1 MCPTKCRRYVVS
13 DLSIQKVVVANRGE
27 IALRIIRAAKELGIK
42 SVAVYSEPDRDSLP
56 VIMADEAYCIGPGPS
71 IESYLN
77 IANIISVAM
86 VSGADA
92 IHPGYGFLA
101 ENPYFAEICSSH
113 GIKFIGPGY
122 EIMSNIGNK
131 VIAKQL
137 MAEHGLNV
145 IPGTPGIIHDVQEAE
160 AFVSEYGFPVMIKAA
175 AGGGGKGMRIAY
187 DRDELAGCI
196 KFAQAEAEAA
206 FGVPGVYLE
215 RYFAGARHVEV
226 QVLVDERGHS
236 VQLGER
242 DCSVQ
247 RGHQKLIEESP
258 SPVLN
263 DSIRRAMGRAALVG
277 AEAIGYTNAGTVEF
291 LVDAE
296 GTFYFL
302 EMNTRIQVEHPV
314 TEFITGID
322 IVKAQFIVAS
332 GEELPFSQGDVNTKG
347 HALECRICA
356 EDPERSF
363 MPMPGHVNKLVLPGG
378 PWVRV
383 DTALYPGCYV
393 PPYYDSLIA
402 KVVAWG
408 NDRDEATRRMA
419 RALDEFIIEGIATNL
434 EFQRRLIAS
443 SEFRKAEIY
452 CDNDVLALVFGNAH

>member
-314 TEFITGID
+314 TEFVTGID

-443 SEFRKAEIY
+443 SAFRKAEIY

>member
-1 MCPTKCRRYVVS
+1 MS
-13 DLSIQKVVVANRGE
+13 DLSIRKVAIANRGE

-42 SVAVYSEPDRDSLP
+42 SVALYSEPDRDSLP
-56 VIMADEAYCIGPGPS
+56 VAIADEAYCVGPGPGLQ
-71 IESYLN
+71 SYLN
-77 IANIISVAM
+77 VANIISAAL

-113 GIKFIGPGY
+113 GIKFIGPRYDVMSSIGSKAMAKR
-122 EIMSNIGNK
+122 IM
-131 VIAKQL
+131 AD
-137 MAEHGLNV
+137 HGLDV
-145 IPGTPGIIHDVQEAE
+145 IPGTPGVISDAGEAE
-160 AFVSEYGFPVMIKAA
+160 AFAAEYGFPVMIKAV

-187 DRDELAGCI
+187 DREELAGCV

-206 FGVPGVYLE
+206 FGIPGVYLE
-215 RYFAGARHVEV
+215 RYFKGVRHVEV
-226 QVLVDERGHS
+226 QVLVDEQGYA

-258 SPVLN
+258 SPVL
-263 DSIRRAMGRAALVG
+263 DKTISRAMANAALRG
-277 AEAIGYTNAGTVEF
+277 AEAVGYTNAGTVEF
-291 LVDAE
+291 LVDSE
-296 GTFYFL
+296 GRHYFL
-302 EMNTRIQVEHPV
+302 EMNARIQVEHPV
-314 TEFITGID
+314 TEFVTGID

-332 GEELPFSQGDVNTKG
+332 GEPLPFSQGDVDIKG
-347 HALECRICA
+347 HAIECRICA

-363 MPMPGHVNKLVLPGG
+363 VPTPGRVSKLILPGG

-402 KVVAWG
+402 KVVVWG
-408 NDRDEATRRMA
+408 RTRNEAILRMA
-419 RALDEFIIEGIATNL
+419 RALDEFTIEGISTNL
-434 EFQRRLIAS
+434 EFQRKLVIS
-443 SEFRKAEIY
+443 SVFREAKIY
-452 CDNDVLALVFGNAH
+452 CDNDVRALVFGDGH

>member
-1 MCPTKCRRYVVS
+1 
-13 DLSIQKVVVANRGE
+13 
-27 IALRIIRAAKELGIK
+27 
-42 SVAVYSEPDRDSLP
+42 
-56 VIMADEAYCIGPGPS
+56 
-71 IESYLN
+71 
-77 IANIISVAM
+77 
-86 VSGADA
+86 
-92 IHPGYGFLA
+92 
-101 ENPYFAEICSSH
+101 
-113 GIKFIGPGY
+113 
-122 EIMSNIGNK
+122 
-131 VIAKQL
+131 
-137 MAEHGLNV
+137 
-145 IPGTPGIIHDVQEAE
+145 
-160 AFVSEYGFPVMIKAA
+160 
-175 AGGGGKGMRIAY
+175 MRIAY
-187 DRDELAGCI
+187 DRDELVGCI

-206 FGVPGVYLE
+206 FASPAHQ

-314 TEFITGID
+314 TEFVTGID

-434 EFQRRLIAS
+434 ELQRRLIAS
-443 SEFRKAEIY
+443 PAFRKAEIY

>member
-1 MCPTKCRRYVVS
+1 MS

-42 SVAVYSEPDRDSLP
+42 CVALYSEPDKDSLP
-56 VIMADEAYCIGPGPS
+56 VIMADEAYCIGPGPG
-71 IESYLN
+71 IRSYLN
-77 IANIISVAM
+77 IANIISAALVPG
-86 VSGADA
+86 SDA

-113 GIKFIGPGY
+113 GIKFIGPRHDV
-122 EIMSNIGNK
+122 MSSIGSK
-131 VIAKQL
+131 AVAKQI
-137 MAEHGLNV
+137 MAEHGLDV
-145 IPGTPGIIHDVQEAE
+145 IPGTPGVIDDVGEAE
-160 AFVSEYGFPVMIKAA
+160 AFAAEYGFPVMIKAA

-187 DRDELAGCI
+187 DRDELAGSV

-215 RYFAGARHVEV
+215 RYFKGARHVEV
-226 QVLVDERGHS
+226 QVLVDEQGCA

-258 SPVLN
+258 SPVL
-263 DSIRRAMGRAALVG
+263 DETIRRAMGSAALLG
-277 AEAIGYTNAGTVEF
+277 AEAAEYTNAGTVEF
-291 LVDAE
+291 LVDSE
-296 GTFYFL
+296 GRFYFL
-302 EMNTRIQVEHPV
+302 EMNARIQVEHPV
-314 TEFITGID
+314 TELITGID

-332 GEELPFSQGDVNTKG
+332 GEPLPFSQGDVNAKG
-347 HALECRICA
+347 HAIECRICA
-356 EDPERSF
+356 EDPERNF
-363 MPMPGHVNKLVLPGG
+363 VPTPGQVSKLILPGG

-402 KVVAWG
+402 KVVVWG
-408 NDRDEATRRMA
+408 NSRDEAILRMA
-419 RALDEFIIEGIATNL
+419 RALDEFTIEGISTNL
-434 EFQRRLIAS
+434 EFQRKLVTS
-443 SEFRKAEIY
+443 SAFRQGKIY
-452 CDNDVLALVFGNAH
+452 CDCDVLDLIFGDGH